1 MECKLGVEMGG
12 LSVKHGHRLGSGQ
25 GWLSPEGVAGCDC
38 RALQK
43 VRLTLQ
49 RLLHVCTARTGVAK
63 ELKLLFFAAGSR
75 LNRLQ
80 VTGVCGRAGLCTS

>member
-1 MECKLGVEMGG
+1 MVTGWAWARDGFLLGGLGV
-12 LSVKHGHRLGSGQ
+12 
-25 GWLSPEGVAGCDC
+25 CDC
-38 RALQK
+38 RSLQK

-49 RLLHVCTARTGVAK
+49 RLLHVRTAHTGVAK

-80 VTGVCGRAGLCTS
+80 VTGVCGRTGLCTS